1 MFWDMNSGMEKVV
14 LPYKNACNKLLSD
27 PNSPWLKYKWSLPL

>member
-14 LPYKNACNKLLSD
+14 LPYKMHTTSFYLTQTALG
-27 PNSPWLKYKWSLPL
+27 